1 MSNFPDILH
10 ITILFYHF
18 FLHTSLASQE
28 PKPKRDL
35 GIPNTNNATWQIIQI
50 LHTMIVFKIKHTY
63 DRECH
68 CQMYLTKWQ
77 LDNVE
82 INLKG
87 CSNTY
92 ESNPWLMQHDK
103 VSFIAND
110 IYIQAYSTKSDEARV
125 KYWIVIGK
133 RFKITYFLGQF
144 SLATPCS
151 DIGGYNY
158 PQKVQFSLMAIY
170 IYIYLYTYI
179 YIFLYIYIYIYLYLY
194 IHIYIYVYKYI
205 CKI

>member
-1 MSNFPDILH
+1 MKCIGNHWLQHDPQYKATKNWALKEHMSNFPDILH
-10 ITILFYHF
+10 ITILSYHF

-28 PKPKRDL
+28 LKPKRDL
-35 GIPNTNNATWQIIQI
+35 GIPNTNNATWQIIQT

-110 IYIQAYSTKSDEARV
+110 IYRPTALSQMR
-125 KYWIVIGK
+125 
-133 RFKITYFLGQF
+133 LG
-144 SLATPCS
+144 
-151 DIGGYNY
+151 
-158 PQKVQFSLMAIY
+158 
-170 IYIYLYTYI
+170 
-179 YIFLYIYIYIYLYLY
+179 
-194 IHIYIYVYKYI
+194 
-205 CKI
+205 